1 MKSILV
7 IHGPNLN
14 MVGVREPG
22 VYGSEGIAAINEK
35 IVARAKARGMSCEIF
50 ISNHEGDIVDKL
62 HEAHEKYGG
71 VVLNAGAL
79 THYSIALRDAIA
91 AIAPPVIEVH
101 LSNVHA
107 REEFRH
113 RSVISAVCMGVICGF
128 GAKSYLLAV
137 DALADD

>member
-7 IHGPNLN
+7 IQGPNLN

-22 VYGSEGIAAINEK
+22 VYGSEGITAINEK
-35 IVARAKARGMSCEIF
+35 IISRAKSRGMSCDIF
-50 ISNHEGDIVDKL
+50 MSNHEGDIINKL
-62 HEAHEKYGG
+62 HEAHGKYDG
-71 VVLNAGAL
+71 VILNAGAL
-79 THYSIALRDAIA
+79 THYSIAVRDAIA
-91 AIAPPVIEVH
+91 AITPPVIEVH

-137 DALADD
+137 DALADG